1 MTTIIYGSELS
12 KELKQKM
19 KEQVDGW
26 KAAGKRVPCLA
37 VILAGEDPASLSYV
51 RGKEKACKEIG
62 ILSQM
67 HTLPGNVSQQE
78 LERVVQQC
86 SSDPAVDGILV
97 QLPLPK
103 GLNDEKA
110 IACIDPAKDVDG
122 LHPMN
127 FGRFFMNEASF
138 VPCTPLGIME
148 IIKKMDVDPDGK
160 HAVVVGRSK
169 LVGTPVARLLQN
181 ANATVTICHSHTK
194 DLKEFCQSADI
205 LIAAVGK
212 ARMIDASYIKEG
224 AYVVDVGVNRLPD
237 GHLTGDCD
245 FEAMLG
251 KAAAITPVPKGVGPM
266 TITMLLKNTLQA
278 YQMREEHECG

>member
-1 MTTIIYGSELS
+1 MAAILYGSELS
-12 KELKQKM
+12 KEMKQEM
-19 KEQVDGW
+19 KAQVDAW
-26 KAAGKRVPCLA
+26 KAGGKRIPCLS
-37 VILAGEDPASLSYV
+37 VILAGEDPASLSYIK
-51 RGKEKACKEIG
+51 GKEKACSEIG

-67 HTLPGNVSQQE
+67 HHLPADVAQEE
-78 LERVVQQC
+78 LEKVIRAC
-86 SSDPAVDGILV
+86 SDDPSVDGVLV

-103 GLNDEKA
+103 GLSEENA
-110 IACIDPAKDVDG
+110 IACVDPAKDVDG

-127 FGRFFMNEASF
+127 VGKFFLNQPSF
-138 VPCTPLGIME
+138 VPCTPLGVME
-148 IIKKMDVDPDGK
+148 ILKKMNCDLDGK

-181 ANATVTICHSHTK
+181 ANATVTICHSHTR
-194 DLKEFCQSADI
+194 DLKDVTREADV

-212 ARMIDASYIKEG
+212 ARMLDASYIKEG

-245 FEAMLG
+245 FTSMLA

-266 TITMLLKNTLQA
+266 TITMLLKNTLLA
-278 YQMREEHECG
+278 YQMRENHE